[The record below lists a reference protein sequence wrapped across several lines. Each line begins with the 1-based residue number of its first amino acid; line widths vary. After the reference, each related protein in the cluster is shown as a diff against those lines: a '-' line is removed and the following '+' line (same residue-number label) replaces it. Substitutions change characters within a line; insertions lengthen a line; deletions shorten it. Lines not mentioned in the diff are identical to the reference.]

1 MSSQH
6 VCPHCEGR
14 GFVDWVKG
22 AASKVG
28 QFVAPA
34 AKAVL
39 RSGFVPG
46 GGLAATAMDLAGLGV
61 GGRMKRIKRTRRV
74 SESSRLRAD
83 IVRSVMRDRGV
94 DMPTASSIVKQEN
107 LWQK

>member
-1 MSSQH
+1 MSQH
-6 VCPHCEGR
+6 ACPQC
-14 GFVDWVKG
+14 GFTGSGFWADAGKVLSGPVKF
-22 AASKVG
+22 A
-28 QFVAPA
+28 
-34 AKAVL
+34 L
-39 RSGFVPG
+39 RSGLVPG
-46 GGLAATAMDLAGLGV
+46 GGIAATAMDLAGLGV